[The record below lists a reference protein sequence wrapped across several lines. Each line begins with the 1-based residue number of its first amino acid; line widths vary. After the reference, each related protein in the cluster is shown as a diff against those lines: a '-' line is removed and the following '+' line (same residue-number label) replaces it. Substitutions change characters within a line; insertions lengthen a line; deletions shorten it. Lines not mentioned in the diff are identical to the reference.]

1 VVTQVLLIPA
11 HPTCGA
17 STCFRKIKES
27 VVCVNKGLGENS
39 VHTIGAVT
47 CFRSEVVGRLLN
59 VDANTINGSKASVKR
74 ILLNTVDPTE
84 QRTNQVSI
92 YAA

>member
-11 HPTCGA
+11 QPTCGA

-27 VVCVNKGLGENS
+27 VICDNKGLGGNS
-39 VHTIGAVT
+39 VHTLGAVK
-47 CFRSEVVGRLLN
+47 CFRSKVVGRLLN
-59 VDANTINGSKASVKR
+59 FDANTIDGSNASVKR
-74 ILLNTVDPTE
+74 ISLDIVDPTE
-84 QRTNQVSI
+84 QMTNQVSL